1 MNSAINTGDTAWVL
15 ACSALVLMMVV
26 PGLAYFYGGMVR
38 RKNVLSVLMQCM
50 AAACM
55 IPLIWVAV
63 GYSLAFGPSVHGI
76 IGNFDFVMFHSVGDA
91 PSAYAPTIPHSVFA
105 TFQTLFAVITPA
117 VIAGAFAERM
127 KFSAYIAFIVLWLL
141 GVYCPVAHWLWS
153 DGGWLSVL
161 NTHALF
167 PTYDFAGG
175 TVVEVNSGIAGLVC
189 ALYMGRRKGY
199 PNKLS
204 PPHSLPFAVLGAG
217 LLWVGWL
224 CFNAGTA
231 MGANALAGHAFLA
244 THLAGSAG
252 GLCWAALEWAYHR
265 KPTVL
270 GLISGVIGGLV
281 AITPAA
287 GYVSL
292 DASILIGFLAGAIS
306 FLFVIILKAKL
317 GYDDS
322 LDVFGV
328 HGVSG
333 ILGTILTGYFAS
345 QAVNGIVSQS
355 GMSQVWNQ
363 AIAVL
368 ATMAWSGLGTLLIL
382 WIVDRVLGARVDERS
397 ETIGL
402 DLSQH
407 RETAYTVID

>member
-1 MNSAINTGDTAWVL
+1 MNSTINTGDTAWVL

-38 RKNVLSVLMQCM
+38 RKNVLSILMQCM

-55 IPLIWVAV
+55 IPIVWVIV
-63 GYSLAFGPSVHGI
+63 GYSLAFGPSIHGF
-76 IGNFDFVMFHSVGDA
+76 IGNLDYMMFSGVGDA

-127 KFSAYIAFIVLWLL
+127 KFSAYITFVLLWLL
-141 GVYCPVAHWLWS
+141 GVYCPVAHWMWS
-153 DGGWLSVL
+153 EGGWLSVL
-161 NTHALF
+161 NPDAIF
-167 PTYDFAGG
+167 PAYDFAGG
-175 TVVEVNSGIAGLVC
+175 NVVEVNSGIAGLIC
-189 ALYMGRRKGY
+189 AIYLGKRKGF

-204 PPHSLPFAVLGAG
+204 PPHSLPFAVMGAG

-252 GLCWAALEWAYHR
+252 GLCWAALEWIYHK

-292 DASILIGFLAGAIS
+292 EVSMFIGLLAGALS
-306 FLFVIILKAKL
+306 FLFVIILKHRI

-333 ILGTILTGYFAS
+333 ILGTLMTGFFAS
-345 QAVNGIVSQS
+345 PVINSLVKTTGTDQILNQTVS
-355 GMSQVWNQ
+355 
-363 AIAVL
+363 VL
-368 ATMAWSGLGTLLIL
+368 ATMVWSAVGTWIILLI
-382 WIVDRVLGARVDERS
+382 VDKIFGARVDERS